1 MEPAD
6 LLTDLQDDP
15 MSDPSGALGQLK
27 LSPLDEKNW
36 PEDSI
41 VEPVQR
47 DGAPPPDVPPS
58 DIDTFSHIA
67 KHQIVEV
74 AGDDNYGRKVIIIS
88 ACRLPPSHQL
98 NHAALLQYLKYTLD
112 KYVESDYS
120 VVYLHYGLNSENK
133 PSFTWL
139 RDAYREFDRK
149 YKKNIKAL
157 YIVHPTKFIKTILV
171 LFKPLISMK
180 FGQKIS
186 YMNYLGELQEHLK
199 CEQLLIPE
207 CVKAYDQSLQAARK
221 LPQTIPV
228 KVSPHQLFGIPLA
241 VLQTRNPEQSPYP
254 LVMTET
260 VAYLRVRGL
269 NKEGIFR
276 RSANMYVVKEVV
288 EKYNNGIRV
297 DYEQYGD
304 VHLAA
309 VILKTFLRELP
320 SPLLSFKLYDS
331 VVAFQCV
338 KEEEQIETQRSMIQS
353 LPENNYIVLQYL
365 VRFLGEVAAQSS
377 ENKMTA
383 SNLAVVLGP
392 TLLWAKD
399 SAISLSAIN
408 PINYFT
414 QVLFEN
420 HEQIFPE

>member
-1 MEPAD
+1 MEAAD

-15 MSDPSGALGQLK
+15 LSVPASALGRLK
-27 LSPLDEKNW
+27 LSPLDEKHW
-36 PEDSI
+36 PEDRT
-41 VEPVQR
+41 VEPLQTDDVLL
-47 DGAPPPDVPPS
+47 PDLPPS
-58 DIDTFSHIA
+58 DLDFSHIA
-67 KHQIVEV
+67 RHQIVEV

-98 NHAALLQYLKYTLD
+98 NHKALLQYLKYTLD

-120 VVYLHYGLNSENK
+120 VVYLHYGLTSENK

-171 LFKPLISMK
+171 LFKPFISMK

-207 CVKAYDQSLQAARK
+207 SVKKYDQSLQAARK
-221 LPQTIPV
+221 LPQAVPV
-228 KVSPHQLFGIPLA
+228 KVSPHQVFGIPLA
-241 VLQTRNPEQSPYP
+241 TLQTRSPEQTPYP
-254 LVMTET
+254 QVMTET
-260 VAYLRVRGL
+260 VAYMRASGL

-276 RSANMYVVKEVV
+276 RSANMYTVKEVV

-320 SPLLSFKLYDS
+320 SPLLSFQLYHN
-331 VVAFQCV
+331 VVAFQSL
-338 KEEEQIETQRSMIQS
+338 KEEEQIETQ
-353 LPENNYIVLQYL
+353 
-365 VRFLGEVAAQSS
+365 
-377 ENKMTA
+377 
-383 SNLAVVLGP
+383 
-392 TLLWAKD
+392 
-399 SAISLSAIN
+399 
-408 PINYFT
+408 
-414 QVLFEN
+414 
-420 HEQIFPE
+420 